1 MKIICNPA
9 SFGGKARKDW
19 PKVVKVLKD
28 EKLDFEVEWT
38 KGINDAVDIVKRSV
52 DEHDLFIVYGG
63 DGTVNEVVTGIGQ
76 TGFKSTMGII
86 PVGRG
91 NDNAFNIRQTD
102 NLEDIIEM
110 IKAKEERTIDCM
122 EIDDGKRYCMGVA
135 GAGIDSVVAERTYGK
150 KTRIV
155 YNIALMRSFFTYR
168 PRHMNIDIDDGK
180 EIVDGKSLIT
190 SIGNGQ
196 RVGNGKYVAPNAI
209 IDDGLLDI
217 VVVGDTGILDSLLT
231 SRKLS
236 DGSHLSHPKVHEYR
250 GKKVVLSTN
259 STKRLVAHSMGELL
273 GPLPHT
279 FVCKH
284 KVLKVLKMP
293 DKILEREGWLYD
305 NTFSSKK

>member
-1 MKIICNPA
+1 MKIICNPV

-28 EKLDFEVEWT
+28 EKFDFEVEWT
-38 KGINDAVDIVKRSV
+38 KGINDAVEIVKRSV

-102 NLEDIIEM
+102 KIEDIVEM
-110 IKAKEERTIDCM
+110 LKAKEERVIDC
-122 EIDDGKRYCMGVA
+122 IDINDGERYCMGVA
-135 GAGIDSVVAERTYGK
+135 GAGIDSVVADRTYGK
-150 KTRIV
+150 SSRIV
-155 YNIALMRSFFTYR
+155 YTTALIRSILTYR
-168 PRHMNIDIDDGK
+168 PRHMHIDIDDGR
-180 EIVDGKSLIT
+180 EIIDCKSLIT

-196 RVGNGKYVAPNAI
+196 RVGNGKFVTPNAI
-209 IDDGLLDI
+209 IDDGLLDVVI
-217 VVVGDTGILDSLLT
+217 VGNTGVIDTLLT
-231 SRKLS
+231 SRKLA
-236 DGSHLSHPKVHEYR
+236 DGSHLSHPKVYEHR
-250 GKKVVLSTN
+250 GKKVVLSTD
-259 STKRLVAHSMGELL
+259 STKRLVAHAMGEIL